1 MCGIAGAGGA
11 GFPSYAKLDE
21 KADIIIL
28 NCAECEPLFKP
39 HRQLLEKYTTEILS
53 TLELISKTI
62 NAKFII
68 GIKEAYK
75 EAVAAVNANISSFE
89 HGSICLLDE
98 IYPAGDEVV
107 LIYETTGRRV
117 KSGGLRIEVGV
128 TVYNVE
134 TVFNMYN
141 AFKTEA
147 PVTHKYVTVAG
158 EVKNTRTLRV
168 PIGTEF
174 SHLVDLC
181 GGTTRDDAVYISGGP
196 MTGNISNE
204 HDTVTK
210 TTNGILVMPPELD
223 VVVKRMKNISNSAKR
238 AMSACCHCRMCTEL
252 CPRHQLGH
260 PIEPHAFMNAVAN
273 GISGAADVRA
283 LVNTQYCCQCGVCE
297 MYACFQ
303 GLSPRTLIGQFKA
316 GLRAEGV
323 KFEKREP
330 GDIDPM
336 REYKKI
342 PVARVTER
350 LGLSKYDLPAPI
362 EENPEMPEYI
372 RISLRQNIG
381 APAKV
386 IVSENEKISAKQ
398 VIAEAADGL
407 SLPIH
412 SPIDG
417 TVTLV
422 TDKFIKIKVD

>member
-1 MCGIAGAGGA
+1 
-11 GFPSYAKLDE
+11 
-21 KADIIIL
+21 
-28 NCAECEPLFKP
+28 
-39 HRQLLEKYTTEILS
+39 
-53 TLELISKTI
+53 
-62 NAKFII
+62 
-68 GIKEAYK
+68 
-75 EAVAAVNANISSFE
+75 
-89 HGSICLLDE
+89 
-98 IYPAGDEVV
+98 
-107 LIYETTGRRV
+107 
-117 KSGGLRIEVGV
+117 
-128 TVYNVE
+128 
-134 TVFNMYN
+134 
-141 AFKTEA
+141 
-147 PVTHKYVTVAG
+147 
-158 EVKNTRTLRV
+158 
-168 PIGTEF
+168 
-174 SHLVDLC
+174 
-181 GGTTRDDAVYISGGP
+181 
-196 MTGNISNE
+196 
-204 HDTVTK
+204 
-210 TTNGILVMPPELD
+210 
-223 VVVKRMKNISNSAKR
+223 
-238 AMSACCHCRMCTEL
+238 
-252 CPRHQLGH
+252 
-260 PIEPHAFMNAVAN
+260 
-273 GISGAADVRA
+273 
-283 LVNTQYCCQCGVCE
+283 

-386 IVSENEKISAKQ
+386 IVSENEKVSAKQ